1 MTVELTDEEY
11 ERLQAQD
18 ERASKLEDEFHEIE
32 NELHETA
39 RQYDHLA
46 EILFKIEMEIESV
59 AIDDQYLTEIREDVR
74 SGEGLYEKVNGEN
87 REL

>member
-18 ERASKLEDEFHEIE
+18 EKASELEDEFHEIQ
-32 NELHETA
+32 NELYETA

-46 EILFKIEMEIESV
+46 EILFRIKMEIESL
-59 AIDDQYLTEIREDVR
+59 AIDDEYLAEIREDVR
-74 SGEGLYEKVNGEN
+74 SGEGLYEKVNDES
-87 REL
+87 R